1 MHTETRRF
9 DLRAFGLLP
18 TPRRPRG
25 PDPLAPVFAACELAA
40 IAWVL
45 WFGLA
50 RLPLLAG
57 LAVLDA
63 TERAGRPR

>member
-1 MHTETRRF
+1 MNTETRRF
-9 DLRAFGLLP
+9 DLRALGLLP
-18 TPRRPRG
+18 PPRRPRG
-25 PDPLAPVFAACELAA
+25 PDPLAPVFAACDLAA
-40 IAWVL
+40 AAWAL

-63 TERAGRPR
+63 AEGRGR